1 MKVSKDDIIQ
11 SILVLIKEEF
21 EGNLSV
27 VKDKLKISLFN
38 GQNFEVS
45 VKEI

>member
-11 SILVLIKEEF
+11 SILVLINEEF
-21 EGNLSV
+21 EGNLSIV
-27 VKDKLKISLFN
+27 EDKLKISLFN

>member
-21 EGNLSV
+21 EGNLSI
-27 VKDKLKISLFN
+27 VKDKLKIALFN
-38 GQNFEVS
+38 GQNFEVL

>member
-11 SILVLIKEEF
+11 SLLVLAREEF
-21 EGNLSV
+21 EGELKV
-27 VKDKLKISLFN
+27 EDEKLLISFFN
-38 GQNFEVS
+38 GQKFEVS

>member
-11 SILVLIKEEF
+11 SLLVLAREEF
-21 EGNLSV
+21 EGNLSIV
-27 VKDKLKISLFN
+27 EDKLKISLFN